1 MKWEITSKT
10 PFTAVF
16 SAHHCDAMK
25 HHKAAI
31 TSSMVDKAAFLA
43 GLLTTIFQQKPHC
56 ALSNMH
62 FPAYRVRML

>member
-25 HHKAAI
+25 HRKAAI
-31 TSSMVDKAAFLA
+31 TSSMMDKAAFRP
-43 GLLTTIFQQKPHC
+43 G
-56 ALSNMH
+56 
-62 FPAYRVRML
+62 Y